1 MLESSTLLIRFWGTR
16 GSIPTPG
23 RGTALYGGNTS
34 CVEVRADDGTV
45 VALDCG
51 TGARPLGVDLLSR
64 GPTLPE
70 MHILVTHTHWDHIQ
84 GFPFFLPAY
93 VAGTRLSVYGAR
105 GLDRTLEG
113 SLSGQMQ
120 HTYFPVQLDELRAD
134 IKFEE
139 VAEERFRVGPFRV
152 TSQLINH
159 TTATVAYRLD
169 TGDVSIAYVT
179 DHEPFWWE
187 RPGPRGVHRFLHP
200 GEERHVDFVSGADVL
215 IHDSQY
221 ADNEYPA
228 KRGWGHSTVEYAVDL
243 AVRAGVT
250 RLVLFHHD
258 PTHSDAWIRTQL
270 GRARRRAAA
279 QKSDVEIIA
288 AAEGEEIQLATKG
301 VAAPPID
308 DGVLQTPTGRIL
320 VAGTDREAINEV
332 REALSPDGYTV
343 VGADDAEM
351 MASGAR
357 GRVDLLI
364 LVGPGSEATL
374 LERAAAVRTQRWG
387 AKLPVLI
394 LAATEGPG
402 AAGRLVDSATDVL
415 SRPFNPSMLR
425 PRVRAWLARTGT
437 LVERRMDH
445 HPRIIGSPS
454 QNVRGLLRG
463 LPVGQRAALM
473 DGAVVCR
480 FKRGDVIF
488 KEGDPAGGMY
498 FVREGRIEM
507 SMKTSDGTSRVL
519 GVATVG
525 DTVGEL
531 AALDGG
537 PRTATARV
545 TEPTVADYLPRDI
558 VEPSLAAAPSAAY
571 RLMRLM
577 AARLRQ
583 TDRLVGELSI
593 TDMGGSG
600 RPPSPPASTPAA

>member
-1 MLESSTLLIRFWGTR
+1 MLIRFWGTR

-23 RGTALYGGNTS
+23 RGTTLYGGNTS

-45 VALDCG
+45 VLLDCG
-51 TGARPLGVDLLSR
+51 TGARPLGLDLLSR
-64 GPTLPE
+64 SPTVPP

-134 IKFEE
+134 IAFEE

-159 TTATVAYRLD
+159 TTATVAYRLNA
-169 TGDVSIAYVT
+169 GDLSIAYVT

-187 RPGPRGVHRFLHP
+187 RPKGRGAHRFVHP
-200 GEERHVDFVSGADVL
+200 GEERHVAFVEGVDVL
-215 IHDSQY
+215 IHDAQY

-228 KRGWGHSTVEYAVDL
+228 KRGWGHSTIEYSVDL
-243 AVRAGVT
+243 AVRAGVK

-270 GRARRRAAA
+270 GRARRRAEA
-279 QKSDVEIIA
+279 QKASIEIMA
-288 AAEGEEIQLATKG
+288 AAEGDQIELTVSSDAPE
-301 VAAPPID
+301 VAD

-320 VAGTDREAINEV
+320 VVGSDHGAIDEV
-332 REALSPDGYTV
+332 REALAPDGYHLMSASDTEI
-343 VGADDAEM
+343 VGA
-351 MASGAR
+351 GVR

-364 LVGPGSEATL
+364 LVGPGSETAL
-374 LERAAAVRTQRWG
+374 LELTASIRSEPWG

-394 LAATEGPG
+394 LASTEGPG
-402 AAGRLVDSATDVL
+402 AAGRLLDETTDVL

-425 PRVRAWLARTGT
+425 PRVRAWLARAGT
-437 LVERRMDH
+437 FVERRMDRR
-445 HPRIIGSPS
+445 PRILGSPS
-454 QNVRGLLRG
+454 PGGSVRGLLRG
-463 LPVGQRAALM
+463 LPMSQRAALM
-473 DGAVVCR
+473 SGAVVCR
-480 FKRGDVIF
+480 FKRGDVLF

-498 FVREGRIEM
+498 FIREGRVEM
-507 SMKTSDGTSRVL
+507 SMQTPNGSHVL
-519 GVATVG
+519 GAATIG

-537 PRTATARV
+537 PRTATARAV
-545 TEPTVADYLPRDI
+545 EPTVADYLPRDML
-558 VEPSLAAAPSAAY
+558 EPSLAAAPSAAF

-577 AARLRQ
+577 AERLRK
-583 TDRLVGELSI
+583 TDRLVGELI
-593 TDMGGSG
+593 LPRGE
-600 RPPSPPASTPAA
+600 

>member
-1 MLESSTLLIRFWGTR
+1 
-16 GSIPTPG
+16 
-23 RGTALYGGNTS
+23 
-34 CVEVRADDGTV
+34 VEVRADDGTV

-139 VAEERFRVGPFRV
+139 LAEERFRVGPFRV

-169 TGDVSIAYVT
+169 SGHASIAYVT

-187 RPGPRGVHRFLHP
+187 KPKGRSFHRFAHP
-200 GEERHVDFVSGADVL
+200 GEERHVGFVAGVDVL
-215 IHDSQY
+215 IHDAQY
-221 ADNEYPA
+221 SDTEYPA

-243 AVRAGVT
+243 AVRAGVK

-258 PTHSDAWIRTQL
+258 PTHSDAWVRDQL
-270 GRARRRAAA
+270 TKARRRAVA

-288 AAEGEEIQLATKG
+288 AAEGDEIQLASTG
-301 VAAPPID
+301 GIPPSLD
-308 DGVLQTPTGRIL
+308 DGVLQTPTGRI
-320 VAGTDREAINEV
+320 VVSGTDRDAINEV
-332 REALSPDGYTV
+332 REALSPDGYQVTGV
-343 VGADDAEM
+343 EDAELF
-351 MASGAR
+351 ATGSR
-357 GRVDLLI
+357 GRLDLLI
-364 LVGPGSEATL
+364 LVGPGSEASL
-374 LERAAAVRTQRWG
+374 LDRAVTVRAQPWG
-387 AKLPVLI
+387 AKLPILI

-402 AAGRLVDSATDVL
+402 AAGRLVDGNTDVL

-437 LVERRMDH
+437 TVERRMDH
-445 HPRIIGSPS
+445 RPRIISSSSPA
-454 QNVRGLLRG
+454 VRGGLLRG

-473 DGAVVCR
+473 TGAVVCR

-488 KEGDPAGGMY
+488 NEGDPAGGMY
-498 FVREGRIEM
+498 FVREGKIEM
-507 SMKTSDGTSRVL
+507 SMKTKDGTTQVL
-519 GVATVG
+519 GTAGVG

-537 PRTATARV
+537 PRTATARAV
-545 TEPTVADYLPRDI
+545 EPTSADYLPRDI
-558 VEPSLAAAPSAAY
+558 VEPSLAAAPGAAF

-583 TDRLVGELSI
+583 TDRLVGELVATTQDQKSEKK
-593 TDMGGSG
+593 
-600 RPPSPPASTPAA
+600 